1 MLKAF
6 FSPRVYLPVLITVMV
21 FAWMLSKNFVNS
33 SPKPTESAI
42 VPQSGNDSVV
52 LPQQQTEIAR
62 PLQKVLVQRVKNES
76 INKTLTLQGEVMP
89 IRRVDIKSETT
100 GKVANVLVKRGQAVK
115 AGETLL
121 TLDQEERT
129 LKYEQ
134 AQSELD
140 SAILDHDANE
150 KLVLQGAK
158 SKTQFE
164 TMKAVLSRAKA
175 NLETARLELSRTDI
189 TAPFGGI
196 VENTPPELGQLLRV
210 GDSVVSILDIDPLIV
225 KAFVPQTDIG
235 ELTLQTTGVA
245 TLLTGEV
252 FTGKIHNISPSAQ
265 NSSRTFEIEFA
276 LDVNDKM
283 PPLGVSARLV
293 LDLNSVT
300 AVEISP
306 AIVSLSTPSKTA
318 DATASHNKTND
329 LIVKSV
335 DFEGKVVYLPVE
347 RVKTSSGN
355 LWVSGIPDGS
365 SIITRGAGFV
375 AEHEK
380 VEAITQEEADTASAT
395 RKTSAE
401 ADEVTA
407 EPKKGDQP

>member
-1 MLKAF
+1 
-6 FSPRVYLPVLITVMV
+6 
-21 FAWMLSKNFVNS
+21 
-33 SPKPTESAI
+33 
-42 VPQSGNDSVV
+42 
-52 LPQQQTEIAR
+52 
-62 PLQKVLVQRVKNES
+62 
-76 INKTLTLQGEVMP
+76 MP

-380 VEAITQEEADTASAT
+380 VEAITQEEADCGGVIYFTLIKSEKKR
-395 RKTSAE
+395 RKLA
-401 ADEVTA
+401 
-407 EPKKGDQP
+407 